1 VFYHIE
7 GTVTDL
13 DENVAVLDCSGVG
26 YKINT
31 TTTTLSRLKIG
42 ERAKLY
48 TYLYIRED
56 CFDLYGFYS
65 LSEKR
70 LFEMLI
76 NVSGVGPKAGL
87 SLLSL
92 GTPESLAM
100 AIIEGNEKTLTVAH
114 GIGKKTA
121 QRVILELKDRIA
133 KEITGNI
140 LNMPAA
146 GTGTVSRSGGKL
158 SDAAAAL
165 AVLGY
170 DNSEIAF
177 ALKDIDTENRSLEE
191 IIRQALRKMVK

>member
-7 GTVTDL
+7 GTVTDI
-13 DENVAVLDCSGVG
+13 DENVAVIDCSGVG

-31 TTTTLSRLKIG
+31 TATTLSRLKVG

-100 AIIEGNEKTLTVAH
+100 SIIEGNEKALTVAP

-133 KEITGNI
+133 KE
-140 LNMPAA
+140 AA
-146 GTGTVSRSGGKL
+146 GIAINVPSAVAGTVSRAGGKM

-165 AVLGY
+165 AALGY

-177 ALKDIDTENRSLEE
+177 ALKDIDTENLSVEE
-191 IIRQALRKMVK
+191 VIRQALRRMIK

>member
-1 VFYHIE
+1 MFYHIE

-13 DENVAVLDCSGVG
+13 EANLAVIDCSGVG

-48 TYLYIRED
+48 TYCYIRED
-56 CFDLYGFYS
+56 SFDLYGFYS

-70 LFEMLI
+70 FFELLI

-87 SLLSL
+87 SLLST

-100 AIIEGNEKTLTVAH
+100 AIVEENEKALTVAP

-121 QRVILELKDRIA
+121 QRVILELKDKISE
-133 KEITGNI
+133 EISGNVFDTA
-140 LNMPAA
+140 AA
-146 GTGTVSRSGGKL
+146 GPGTVSGSRGKL
-158 SDAAAAL
+158 GDAAAAL

-170 DNSEIAF
+170 DNSEIAS
-177 ALKDIDTENRSLEE
+177 ALKDIDMESLSLEE
-191 IIRQALRKMVK
+191 IIRQALRKMIK

>member
-1 VFYHIE
+1 MFYHIE
-7 GTVTDL
+7 GTVTDI
-13 DENVAVLDCSGVG
+13 DENVAVIDCSGVG

-31 TTTTLSRLKIG
+31 TATTLSRLNVG

-100 AIIEGNEKTLTVAH
+100 SIIEGNEKALTVAP

-133 KEITGNI
+133 KE
-140 LNMPAA
+140 AA
-146 GTGTVSRSGGKL
+146 GIAINVPSAVAGTVSRAGGKM

-165 AVLGY
+165 AALGY

-177 ALKDIDTENRSLEE
+177 ALKDIDTENLSVEE
-191 IIRQALRKMVK
+191 VIRQALRRMIK

>member
-1 VFYHIE
+1 MFYHIE

-13 DENVAVLDCSGVG
+13 EANLAVIDCSGVG

-48 TYLYIRED
+48 TYCYIRED
-56 CFDLYGFYS
+56 SFDLYGFYS

-70 LFEMLI
+70 FFELLI

-87 SLLSL
+87 SLLST

-100 AIIEGNEKTLTVAH
+100 AIVEENEKALTVAS

-121 QRVILELKDRIA
+121 QRVILELKDKISE
-133 KEITGNI
+133 EISGNVFDTA
-140 LNMPAA
+140 AA
-146 GTGTVSRSGGKL
+146 GPGAVSGSRGKL
-158 SDAAAAL
+158 GDAAAAL

-170 DNSEIAF
+170 DNSEIAS
-177 ALKDIDTENRSLEE
+177 ALKDIDMESLSLEE
-191 IIRQALRKMVK
+191 IIRQALRKMIK

>member
-1 VFYHIE
+1 MFYHIE
-7 GTVTDL
+7 GTVTDI
-13 DENVAVLDCSGVG
+13 DENVAVIDCSGVG

-31 TTTTLSRLKIG
+31 TATTLSRLKVG

-100 AIIEGNEKTLTVAH
+100 SIIEGNEKALTVAP

-133 KEITGNI
+133 KE
-140 LNMPAA
+140 AA
-146 GTGTVSRSGGKL
+146 GIAINVPSAVAGTVSRAGGKM

-165 AVLGY
+165 AALGY

-177 ALKDIDTENRSLEE
+177 ALKDIDTENLSVEE
-191 IIRQALRKMVK
+191 VIRQALRRMIK